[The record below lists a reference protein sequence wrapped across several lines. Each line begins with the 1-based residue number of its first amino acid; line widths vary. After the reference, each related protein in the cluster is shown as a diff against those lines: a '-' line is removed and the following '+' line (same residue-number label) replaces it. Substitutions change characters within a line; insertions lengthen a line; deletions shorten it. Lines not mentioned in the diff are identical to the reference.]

1 MKKTIIC
8 GIPMREYV
16 AANVFESNDQSLP
29 VSTEAYRYPVNSFL
43 EKTLKG
49 DDELKVILVV
59 KRDGKDYYINNVAHF
74 KDEINHANAEHNAKI
89 EIVTIESDFEQDKE
103 IHQQLMCDL
112 VEQIDEGSN
121 IIVDTTFGAKD
132 LPVIIFAALEFAEKF
147 LECEV
152 ENIVYGKAEF
162 EDNKV
167 VKSTIC
173 EMTSLYYLSSVTNTV
188 KCDDPSRAKQ
198 MLKSLLS
205 L

>member
-1 MKKTIIC
+1 MRKTIIC
-8 GIPMREYV
+8 GIPMRENV
-16 AANVFESNDQSLP
+16 AANVFESSDQSLP
-29 VSTEAYRYPVNSFL
+29 VSEEAYRYPINSFL
-43 EKTLKG
+43 EKTLKE

-59 KRDGKDYYINNVAHF
+59 KRDGKNYYIENIKHF
-74 KDEINHANAEHNAKI
+74 ENEISHANEAHGAKI

-103 IHQQLMCDL
+103 IHQQLMCNL

-121 IIVDTTFGAKD
+121 IIVDTTFGSKD

-147 LECEV
+147 LGCEV

-162 EDNKV
+162 ENNKV
-167 VKSTIC
+167 IKSTIC

-188 KCDDPSRAKQ
+188 KCDDSSRAKQ